1 MKSHPRALKSS
12 PRVAQR
18 DLLGSLGTIFGAFG
32 SVMGALK
39 TVLGASWEALGVV
52 LESCWS
58 TFGGSEALGKRFGSD
73 FANIAKPSKT
83 MEGIAKIKVP
93 RSRSGWKI
101 VKISIKR
108 QSLVEILMKSHPQAF
123 KSSPRVAQESPKSRP
138 RAPKKSFKNALEF
151 PKAIL
156 ETPSLF

>member
-1 MKSHPRALKSS
+1 M
-12 PRVAQR
+12 
-18 DLLGSLGTIFGAFG
+18 
-32 SVMGALK
+32 
-39 TVLGASWEALGVV
+39 
-52 LESCWS
+52 ESCGS
-58 TFGGSEALGKRFGSD
+58 TFGGSEVLGKRFGSD

-83 MEGIAKIKVP
+83 MEGIAKMEFP

-123 KSSPRVAQESPKSRP
+123 KSSPRVARESFKSCP
-138 RAPKKSFKNALEF
+138 RAPKKSFKSALEL

-156 ETPSLF
+156 FTPS

>member
-1 MKSHPRALKSS
+1 MRSHPRALKSR

-18 DLLGSLGTIFGAFG
+18 YLLESLGAIFGAFG
-32 SVMGALK
+32 SVMGALG

-83 MEGIAKIKVP
+83 MEGITKMEVP

-123 KSSPRVAQESPKSRP
+123 KSSPRVAQEG
-138 RAPKKSFKNALEF
+138 PKKVFKSALEL
-151 PKAIL
+151 PKATL
-156 ETPSLF
+156 FTPS

>member
-1 MKSHPRALKSS
+1 MVENLMKSHPRALKSS

-32 SVMGALK
+32 SVMEALG

-83 MEGIAKIKVP
+83 MEGIAKMEVP

-123 KSSPRVAQESPKSRP
+123 KSSPRVAQESSKSLQEGP
-138 RAPKKSFKNALEF
+138 RRVLRALLSSQKRF
-151 PKAIL
+151 
-156 ETPSLF
+156 